1 MSDRAEVT
9 SPEAGLCFGIMVL
22 GSPWSP
28 QSVGSALRVAQAALA
43 AGHRVLRVFFCHEG
57 VQAASRLAVPAPPS
71 PDYPQAWAEL
81 AERHGIDLVACAA
94 SAVRRGVLSDSEAR
108 RHHRG
113 TASLAPGVELAGLAQ
128 RPGALLPCDRLLSFG
143 PSLTPPLPRSPTA
156 AALPMAT
163 ARP

>member
-22 GSPWSP
+22 GSPWST
-28 QSVGSALRVAQAALA
+28 QSVGSALRFAQAALA
-43 AGHRVLRVFFCHEG
+43 AGHRVLRVFFYHEG
-57 VQAASRLAVPAPPS
+57 VQAASRLAVPTPPS

-113 TASLAPGVELAGLAQ
+113 TASLAPGFEIAGLGQ
-128 RPGALLPCDRLLSFG
+128 WLDALLQCDRILSFG
-143 PSLTPPLPRSPTA
+143 P
-156 AALPMAT
+156 
-163 ARP
+163 